1 MMPVAN
7 IWPKNRPQGQ
17 FPVSTVP
24 AVSLT
29 IDSPSEVAA
38 VHPGVLGAGEDT
50 VATEATAG

>member
-1 MMPVAN
+1 MPVAN